1 MQKITPF
8 FWFEKQAEE
17 AANFYVSIFPN
28 SKITTVNRY
37 DEASAKASGQAAGS
51 AMVVAF
57 ELNGQ
62 QFSAINGGAQPFAKP
77 SGMVSFVINCET
89 QDEVDH
95 FWSKLSEGGEEGQ
108 CGWIN
113 HDKFGITWQVVPT
126 ALPKLLGDKDPARA
140 QRAMMAML
148 KMKKIDI
155 AELEK
160 AAAGE

>member
-1 MQKITPF
+1 MQKVTPF

-17 AANFYVSIFPN
+17 AANFYVSVFPN
-28 SKITTVNRY
+28 SKVKMVNRY
-37 DEASAKASGQAAGS
+37 DEAGAKASGQAVGS

-62 QFSAINGGAQPFAKP
+62 DFSAINGGAQPFAKP
-77 SGMVSFVINCET
+77 SGMVSFVINCEN
-89 QDEVDH
+89 QEEVDH

-126 ALPKLLGDKDPARA
+126 ALPKLLGDPDPAKA
-140 QRAMMAML
+140 QRVMMAML
-148 KMKKIDI
+148 QMKKIDI
-155 AELEK
+155 KTLED
-160 AAAGE
+160 AANQ